1 MIVDMILRSKLPWH
15 SETQVDVV
23 LEMKQ
28 TALND
33 PTKLFPEKEI
43 SELRYI
49 VSYLAKL
56 HYVDKIDYDWMVT
69 MIKRVAKR
77 KRCSLKLH
85 LFD

>member
-1 MIVDMILRSKLPWH
+1 
-15 SETQVDVV
+15 
-23 LEMKQ
+23 MKQ
-28 TALND
+28 TALGD

-77 KRCSLKLH
+77 KRCSLKPPYD